1 MSAADKAE
9 PTLPRKRGRPRKI
22 RPEGGADAVPGK
34 LSKPVTRTREPVAR
48 TGKPVAPAPPEAP
61 AVRDHSREV
70 AREADFGLA
79 QAGRKSKS
87 EFVGP
92 ELALV
97 LEKSGGTVSLDLVD
111 RKGKTAIPDFRRMT
125 GAARDAVREYAAQ
138 LALESEIVRWNGSRD
153 DGEAGRGAARSLAY
167 PDPRLIDLA
176 ARADMLI
183 DRNGLRIVAMAGE
196 SSLFVSV
203 SATKAGGYRARLSMS
218 AQDALEGSAA
228 PAPVPVSPRH
238 VLAGTILYTIADLGP
253 EWKDDFRAATG
264 MREDEL
270 PLYLSLAFSRLNG
283 LGLDFPPYATV
294 VAAPKIARPALVFSA
309 IDAYGYLH
317 VRPVSA
323 LPGYPPGFLEDS
335 AITRVV
341 EVDALEK
348 EVRISD
354 ILFPTIAADEFRA
367 LVFKRGKEAKTQV
380 FEEAGIFILSPE
392 FAERFLADSMGDLMS
407 GFLLYQADR
416 LAKFKVRPS
425 KPALK
430 LTLVSGIDFLEGRA
444 MVELEGEGFSY
455 PFFLKEYR
463 KQSYITLSDG
473 SRAYPERSEVE
484 RFERMLRKV
493 RGDEEL
499 VQISFF
505 DYPLVREMTGVV
517 PEGEIWKRPEDF
529 YRGYNSLVADQGVAR
544 TKKALRSPA
553 SEYPVE
559 RGSLRDYQIYGARWM
574 EYLRS
579 HGLGACLADEM
590 GLGKTVQT
598 IALLR
603 AIYRKGEDRPSLL
616 VMPRS
621 LLFNWTAELARFAP
635 ELKASLHYGADREAE
650 ALDDAQL
657 ILTTYAVLRR
667 DIELFAPTEFCAVI
681 LDESQTIKNSG
692 TKTTQAVLN
701 LKSRFRL
708 ALSGTPV
715 ENSLGDLY
723 SLFSFLNP
731 GMFGTQTDFMARY
744 MRPIQES
751 QDEAALRDLKTRI
764 YPFILRRLKR
774 DVLKELPEKSEQV
787 SWIELEES
795 HLARYHLRRA
805 ELKAALEKSVRG
817 EGLAKSRFLIL
828 QAFTELRRLASVPEA
843 EWDSG
848 SPSAKREFLRERIL
862 EASQN
867 GHKSL
872 VFTNYLATV
881 DLVSRDLADLGIG
894 NLVMTG
900 ATNDRQSLVRQFQT
914 DPAIKAFIMTLKTG
928 GLGLNLTAA
937 EYVFIF
943 DPWWNRSAESQAIDR
958 THRIGQKNPVFC
970 YRLIAKDTIE
980 EKILALQEKKTGLV
994 SSLISSD
1001 TEAFKSLDEADIE
1014 YLLG

>member
-1 MSAADKAE
+1 MIGMDEAE
-9 PTLPRKRGRPRKI
+9 AKLPRKRGRPRKA
-22 RPEGGADAVPGK
+22 RPETAEPIAPAETAPIGSEIGAGFAPDFASDFGGSQSGRK
-34 LSKPVTRTREPVAR
+34 AR
-48 TGKPVAPAPPEAP
+48 METGKP
-61 AVRDHSREV
+61 
-70 AREADFGLA
+70 
-79 QAGRKSKS
+79 
-87 EFVGP
+87 EF
-92 ELALV
+92 AFV
-97 LEKSGGTVSLDLVD
+97 LEKKEGTVALELVD
-111 RKGKTAIPDFRRMT
+111 RKGKAAFPDFRRMA

-138 LALESEIVRWNGSRD
+138 LAMESDIVRWDRFRD
-153 DGEAGRGAARSLAY
+153 DIDSAQGASRRLEN
-167 PDPRLIDLA
+167 PDPRLLDLA
-176 ARADMLI
+176 ARAEMLI
-183 DRNGLRIVAMAGE
+183 DRDGIRIVPMTGE
-196 SSLFVSV
+196 CSLLVSV
-203 SATKAGGYRARLSMS
+203 SAIGDGVFSACLSLS
-218 AQDALEGSAA
+218 AQDAQDARDGALSA
-228 PAPVPVSPRH
+228 PPVPVSPRH
-238 VLAGTILYTIADLGP
+238 VLAGSVLYRVADLGP

-264 MREDEL
+264 MREAEL
-270 PLYLSLAFSRLNG
+270 PLFLSLAFSRLNG
-283 LGLDFPPYATV
+283 LGLDFPPHATV
-294 VAAPKIARPALVFSA
+294 VAAPRTARPALVFSA

-317 VRPVSA
+317 IRPVSA

-341 EVDALEK
+341 EVDELEK

-354 ILFPTIAADEFRA
+354 ILFPSIAGDEFRA
-367 LVFKRGKEAKTQV
+367 LLSRQGKGAKTEV

-392 FAERFLADSMGDLMS
+392 FAEKFLADSMGDLMA

-416 LAKFKVRPS
+416 LSKFKVRAA
-425 KPALK
+425 KPRLK
-430 LTLVSGIDFLEGRA
+430 LSLVSGIDFLEGRA
-444 MVELEGEGFSY
+444 LVELAGEQFSY
-455 PFFLKEYR
+455 PQFLREYR
-463 KQSYITLSDG
+463 KQSFITLSDG
-473 SRAYPERSEVE
+473 SRAYPERGEVE

-493 RGDEEL
+493 RGDDEL

-505 DYPLVREMTGVV
+505 DYPLVREMSGAM

-529 YRGYNSLVADQGVAR
+529 YRGYNSLVAGRAGDSADVPPS
-544 TKKALRSPA
+544 SPA
-553 SEYPVE
+553 AEYPVE
-559 RGSLRDYQIYGARWM
+559 HGTLRDYQGYGARWM

-603 AIYRKGEDRPSLL
+603 GIYRKGELRPSLL
-616 VMPRS
+616 VMPKS
-621 LLFNWTAELARFAP
+621 LLFNWMAELARFAP
-635 ELKASLHYGADREAE
+635 ELTAKLHYGADREADS
-650 ALDDAQL
+650 LGDARL
-657 ILTTYAVLRR
+657 ILTSYAVLRR
-667 DIELFAPTEFCAVI
+667 DFELFASMEFCTVI
-681 LDESQTIKNSG
+681 LDESQMIKNSG
-692 TKTTQAVLN
+692 TKTTQAVLG
-701 LKSRFRL
+701 LKSHFRL

-731 GMFGTQTDFMARY
+731 GMFGTQSDFMARY

-751 QDEAALRDLKTRI
+751 QDESALRDLKTRI

-774 DVLKELPEKSEQV
+774 DVLKELPAKSEQV

-795 HLARYHLRRA
+795 HLARYHQRRA
-805 ELKAALEKSVRG
+805 ELKVALERSMSG

-848 SPSAKREFLRERIL
+848 TPSAKREFLKERIQ
-862 EASQN
+862 ETSQN
-867 GHKSL
+867 GHKCL

-900 ATNDRQSLVRQFQT
+900 ATSDRQALVRQFQT
-914 DPAIKAFIMTLKTG
+914 DPEIKAFIMTLKTG

-943 DPWWNRSAESQAIDR
+943 DPWWNSSAESQAIDR